1 MAITRQKKTEQVER
15 LAKDLAS
22 STTALVGTFSKLTV
36 AQDFELRKAVRGAGG
51 HYRVVKNKLAS
62 RAAVG
67 SKVEEALKGLKG
79 VSSVAYTAGDPVSL
93 AKALSTWV
101 EKNAEF
107 TFKLG
112 IIDGRLITVQEI
124 DQLAKMPGRE
134 ELFSKLLYLIQAP
147 AQRLAT
153 VINAT
158 NRNIAVVINQAVE
171 QGKFSGPA
179 AAPVADVPV
188 EAPKAETP
196 AAEASPVAT
205 ATETSAAAE
214 ATSEAAAADVVATP
228 EAAANEVAAPEAVS
242 AVDETSV
249 AAPVAEAATPA
260 TEEATQEAKP
270 EEAAS

>member
-15 LAKDLAS
+15 LSKELAS

-36 AQDFELRKAVRGAGG
+36 AQDFELRKAVRSAGG
-51 HYRVVKNKLAS
+51 RYRVVKNKLAS

-79 VSSVAYTAGDPVSL
+79 VSSVAYTAGDPVAL

-112 IIDGRLITVQEI
+112 IIDGRLITIQEI

-158 NRNIAVVINQAVE
+158 NRNIAVVIQQAVE

-179 AAPVADVPV
+179 ATPVVDAPVV
-188 EAPKAETP
+188 ETP

-205 ATETSAAAE
+205 AEATSAAAE
-214 ATSEAAAADVVATP
+214 ATSEAAAADVAATP
-228 EAAANEVAAPEAVS
+228 ETAAHDVAAPEAVA

-249 AAPVAEAATPA
+249 AAPVGEAATPS